1 MSEDP
6 TADIGEKYQTK
17 PTIQTIL
24 EKLDEF
30 RVSMEKRFDSMEKR
44 FDTLDVRVDK
54 IETQLDRVTSVAH
67 ETRADFKELR
77 NALKEHFPS
86 AVK

>member
-1 MSEDP
+1 
-6 TADIGEKYQTK
+6 
-17 PTIQTIL
+17 
-24 EKLDEF
+24 
-30 RVSMEKRFDSMEKR
+30 MEKR
-44 FDTLDVRVDK
+44 FDTLDARVDR

-86 AVK
+86 VVK